1 MPRRPGVT
9 AGAEI
14 ARLAGE
20 GEQKFVGA
28 GVAENSGEAVLEE
41 PTGQKLAD
49 DLGDD
54 RAPVA
59 VGGSEALVPDEA
71 QLAKPPVDSA
81 RLRSRPPSCVPR
93 CGGEMRVVGFITEP
107 AVIKRILDHLRKR
120 EQVSR
125 PPPRAPQPVAS
136 TA

>member
-1 MPRRPGVT
+1 MSGARPAPSRAAEIPLAVARSPGVT

-41 PTGQKLAD
+41 PTGQTLAD

-59 VGGSEALVPDEA
+59 EGGSEALVPDEA
-71 QLAKPPVDSA
+71 
-81 RLRSRPPSCVPR
+81 
-93 CGGEMRVVGFITEP
+93 
-107 AVIKRILDHLRKR
+107 
-120 EQVSR
+120 
-125 PPPRAPQPVAS
+125 
-136 TA
+136 